1 MKTLL
6 SQSVITLLVVAVA
19 LLVYDRLVAHPTQP
33 IGVVDVGQVYRLKE
47 AEFTQLMTKSTSEEE
62 RQQALAMAQRFAQ
75 QLPLALEELSRD
87 CACLVLVRSAVA
99 GNPPHALELTGLLRR
114 KVGLP

>member
-1 MKTLL
+1 MKTLI
-6 SQSVITLLVVAVA
+6 SQSVITLLVVALA
-19 LLVYDRLVAHPTQP
+19 LLVYDRLVARAAKP

-47 AEFTQLMTKSTSEEE
+47 AEFTQLVTKSASEAE

-75 QLPLALEELSRD
+75 QLPLALEELSHD
-87 CACLVLVRSAVA
+87 CECLVLVRSAVA
-99 GNPPHALELTGLLRR
+99 GNPPHALDLTMLLRR

>member
-1 MKTLL
+1 MKNIITQSVVTLL
-6 SQSVITLLVVAVA
+6 LVAVA
-19 LLVYDRLVAHPTQP
+19 LAAYDRLVARAAKP

-47 AEFTQLMTKSTSEEE
+47 AEFTQLVTRSASDEE

-75 QLPLALEELSRD
+75 QLPLALEELARD

-99 GNPPHALELTGLLRR
+99 GNPPHALDLTMLLQR